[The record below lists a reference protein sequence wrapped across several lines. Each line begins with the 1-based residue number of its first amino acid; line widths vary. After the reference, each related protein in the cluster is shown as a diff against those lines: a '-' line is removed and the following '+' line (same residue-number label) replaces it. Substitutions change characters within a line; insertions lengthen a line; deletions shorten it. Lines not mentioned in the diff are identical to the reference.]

1 MGTFFRNLFPVA
13 YHHTLYADDKS
24 SPAASMDFNEDYK
37 RCLVHSYDNLFP
49 FGDIP
54 RILARSVDRSLTA
67 SNMFVVALERGAEV
81 LASVDQLDEINFE
94 PKCSSHL
101 LKMNYC
107 QECNG
112 AQKVKSCRGYCLN
125 VMRGCLTQ
133 HVGSLDRP
141 WTTYAQSLEA
151 LVNIVRSKDG
161 YESVLRGLDGR
172 LSEAVMHFMQHGPE
186 LEQKVSSSVQK
197 DESVGYWNADCLLV
211 ISWMVYGLIWLK
223 EEEEKDGIE
232 KCILYGCQ

>member
-1 MGTFFRNLFPVA
+1 MA
-13 YHHTLYADDKS
+13 YHHTLYADDKA

-197 DESVGYWNADCLLV
+197 DKSV
-211 ISWMVYGLIWLK
+211 
-223 EEEEKDGIE
+223 
-232 KCILYGCQ
+232 